1 MYPVPSLHQSMRVQ
15 RKQAGSTSGK
25 ILDGAQR
32 RTSFCQR
39 LECRLLFSSIPLQF
53 ISNTA
58 HRFFFFYYYYFFSES
73 ERFARSEVKSE
84 WSPEQLG
91 TEWSGALSE
100 GAGMDSSEN

>member
-1 MYPVPSLHQSMRVQ
+1 MVRS
-15 RKQAGSTSGK
+15 AE
-25 ILDGAQR
+25 
-32 RTSFCQR
+32 R
-39 LECRLLFSSIPLQF
+39 LFVKGWSVAFSSALSHSNLSPIPL
-53 ISNTA
+53 TG
-58 HRFFFFYYYYFFSES
+58 FFFNYYYFFSES